1 LPSANPI
8 LDKRRAGVLL
18 HPTSLPSGDLGAD
31 ADAFLDFLQA
41 AGLTVWQMLPL
52 GPTHAE
58 RSPYHCLS
66 VHAISPSLVSLGRLV
81 ERGWLKQAPVAG
93 DVSARRAALQ
103 QAHAGLQSRAP
114 AQDRAEFDRFCT
126 EQAAWLESYVLYRAL
141 REEQGEKPWWEWP
154 TALRDRET
162 KALAEAENRL
172 SRRRG
177 ELRFQQFAAGTQWHA
192 LRAQAQARKILLFGD
207 MPIFVAHDSAEVWA
221 EPQRFKLDALG
232 QPRVVAGVPPDYF
245 SAGGQRWGN
254 PLYDWEFMRAHKFS
268 WWVGRLAT
276 ELSRFDLVRVDHFRG
291 FEACWEIPASEPTAI
306 NGEWVSAPGAALFE
320 TFLKKFGRL
329 PLVAEDL
336 GLITPEVEALRDRF
350 GLPGMSVLQF
360 AFESDAENPYLLH
373 NIEANRVVYTGTHDN
388 DTTLGWFDELSDDK
402 RRRVREYL
410 ANRDEPMPWA
420 LLRAALMSVGRWAI
434 VPMQDLLGLGAGNR
448 MNRPGT
454 GTDNWGW
461 KFAWPQVTPDL
472 APRVRQ
478 LIELYGRLP
487 ESTASADKRG

>member
-1 LPSANPI
+1 MKRDAQPI
-8 LDKRRAGVLL
+8 LDQRRAGVLL

-66 VHAISPSLVSLGRLV
+66 VHAISPSLISLGRLV
-81 ERGWLKQAPVAG
+81 ERGWLKQAPAVG
-93 DVSARRAALQ
+93 DASARRAALE
-103 QAHAGLQSRAP
+103 QAHLGLQSRAP
-114 AQDRAEFDRFCT
+114 GEDRAAFDRFCH
-126 EQAAWLESYVLYRAL
+126 EEAGWLENYVLYRAL
-141 REEQGEKPWWEWP
+141 REEHGDRPWWEWP
-154 TALRDRET
+154 AELRDRAP
-162 KALAEAENRL
+162 KAMAGAESRLAQQRAD
-172 SRRRG
+172 
-177 ELRFQQFAAGTQWHA
+177 LRFQQFAAGTQWHA

-221 EPQRFKLDALG
+221 QRERFKLDKLG

-245 SAGGQRWGN
+245 SAEGQRWGN
-254 PLYDWEFMRAHKFS
+254 PLYDWEFMRKHEFA
-268 WWVGRLAT
+268 WWVARLTT

-306 NGEWVSAPGAALFE
+306 KGQWVPAPGAALFE

-336 GLITPEVEALRDRF
+336 GLITHEVEVLRDRF

-373 NIEANRVVYTGTHDN
+373 NIVANRVAYTGTHDN
-388 DTTLGWFDELSDDK
+388 DTTLGWFDGLSDDK
-402 RRRVREYL
+402 KKRVREYL
-410 ANRDEPMPWA
+410 GNHDEPMPWV
-420 LLRAALMSVGRWAI
+420 LIRAALMSVGRWTI

-461 KFAWPQVTPDL
+461 KFAWPQVTPEL

-478 LIELYGRLP
+478 LIELYGRLVV
-487 ESTASADKRG
+487 EKK